1 MFTNISIQNVSLFF
15 FQSVFMLK
23 ENAECILLQ
32 TKDEWDWEDEDI
44 GQMSVIK
51 KKKKEHRI
59 SQLIHR
65 ISFADFSYEDGKRYH
80 LLVMVF
86 VFAAPETPH
95 ATYLPTQSGSSNEQ
109 LKSCLVRQ

>member
-51 KKKKEHRI
+51 KKKR
-59 SQLIHR
+59 
-65 ISFADFSYEDGKRYH
+65 A
-80 LLVMVF
+80 
-86 VFAAPETPH
+86 
-95 ATYLPTQSGSSNEQ
+95 
-109 LKSCLVRQ
+109 

>member
-1 MFTNISIQNVSLFF
+1 
-15 FQSVFMLK
+15 MLK

-32 TKDEWDWEDEDI
+32 TKDKWDWQDEDI

-51 KKKKEHRI
+51 KNERSI

-86 VFAAPETPH
+86 LFAALETPH
-95 ATYLPTQSGSSNEQ
+95 ATYLPTQPGTSNEQ
-109 LKSCLVRQ
+109 LKSYLVRQ